1 MAPVKKRLSKNAKA
15 ALKILEQSKLLA
27 TAKPATEA
35 KTDAVVKPTEN
46 LIKTATPKL
55 MRPNKKRG

>member
-1 MAPVKKRLSKNAKA
+1 MATTKKRISKTAKA
-15 ALKILEQSKLLA
+15 AAKILEQSKLMSA
-27 TAKPATEA
+27 AKNT
-35 KTDAVVKPTEN
+35 TDAKANEIQKPTEN

>member
-1 MAPVKKRLSKNAKA
+1 MATTKKRPSKNAKA

-27 TAKPATEA
+27 TAKPATDA

-46 LIKTATPKL
+46 MIKPAGPKL

>member
-1 MAPVKKRLSKNAKA
+1 MATTKKRPSKNAKA

-27 TAKPATEA
+27 TAKPATDS
-35 KTDAVVKPTEN
+35 KTEQAVKPTETA
-46 LIKTATPKL
+46 IKTATPKL